1 MLYAPVTRPTIAQ
14 SRGVETRPAW
24 QIPGTPEY
32 RKANDGKTY
41 SYSEFASATEQDNTV
56 SLIECRVAQDGR
68 AYTFPQFQLY
78 YGNNAQYMWTRAA
91 TTEYSNETITDHANA
106 KLQIAASNTHR
117 DTQAPQPPQE
127 FAIAYDHPH
136 CPMPTRPCPQ
146 PTVETP
152 VRLKLL
158 TFGLENC
165 DSELVNH

>member
-56 SLIECRVAQDGR
+56 SLIECRVAQNGR

-91 TTEYSNETITDHANA
+91 TTEHSAADGAETAAADNA
-106 KLQIAASNTHR
+106 GEPSVDKK
-117 DTQAPQPPQE
+117 
-127 FAIAYDHPH
+127 
-136 CPMPTRPCPQ
+136 MP
-146 PTVETP
+146 
-152 VRLKLL
+152 
-158 TFGLENC
+158 
-165 DSELVNH
+165 SHHELYMG